1 MNLVW
6 NPVASMPHSV
16 CDLSGPTSTHRAAT
30 IFLQTLQSPS
40 TTTLATLSLTS
51 STTLMPFPSSSPSPS
66 PHRAEQ
72 SSTSPW
78 HHKAS
83 NTQLEPCLSHLP
95 LRPFETPPPSPRDP
109 PLSHS
114 YPLSNI
120 SPLIKQ
126 KRPFRDFS
134 TGLLVVPSNQLG
146 NKVTSTS
153 QPFFGHIADART
165 LC

>member
-16 CDLSGPTSTHRAAT
+16 CDLSGGPTSAHCAAT

-66 PHRAEQ
+66 PRRVEQ
-72 SSTSPW
+72 SRTSPW

-83 NTQLEPCLSHLP
+83 NTQLEQRLTHLP
-95 LRPFETPPPSPRDP
+95 LRPFETPPPSPP
-109 PLSHS
+109 PSSSS

-120 SPLIKQ
+120 SLPIRSLQGNNYK
-126 KRPFRDFS
+126 
-134 TGLLVVPSNQLG
+134 TGRS
-146 NKVTSTS
+146 KTSRQACSSCPAT
-153 QPFFGHIADART
+153 R
-165 LC
+165 

>member
-1 MNLVW
+1 MKNVG
-6 NPVASMPHSV
+6 
-16 CDLSGPTSTHRAAT
+16 DKDEQTERGPTPAHCAAT

-40 TTTLATLSLTS
+40 LATLSLTS

-72 SSTSPW
+72 SRTSPW

-83 NTQLEPCLSHLP
+83 NTQLEPRLTHLP
-95 LRPFETPPPSPRDP
+95 LRPLDTLAPSLPFLP
-109 PLSHS
+109 SFQYLPANKVLTG
-114 YPLSNI
+114 
-120 SPLIKQ
+120 KQ
-126 KRPFRDFS
+126 LQNRPSQDFS

-153 QPFFGHIADART
+153 RPSSDT
-165 LC
+165 